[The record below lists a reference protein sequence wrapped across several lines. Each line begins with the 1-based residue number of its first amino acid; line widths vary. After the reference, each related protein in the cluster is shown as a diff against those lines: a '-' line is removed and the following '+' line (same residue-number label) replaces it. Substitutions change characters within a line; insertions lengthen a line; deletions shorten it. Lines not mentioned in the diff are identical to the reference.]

1 MLDFFAELFEA
12 FAVEGAEVVG
22 SLGLLLRFG
31 FRFGASVVLEVLT
44 GLDDEVGQVVG
55 EDGAAW
61 RVVLFVFVG
70 VFELV
75 GDFFEDF
82 EFLWVEDLG

>member
-1 MLDFFAELFEA
+1 M
-12 FAVEGAEVVG
+12 
-22 SLGLLLRFG
+22 
-31 FRFGASVVLEVLT
+31 EVLT